1 MKSRGSNVLVAI
13 AVDVVAGTSRWM
25 SLRAVAAAKEAD
37 RPGSL
42 VLSFMTTQ
50 TTSQDM
56 ISED

>member
-13 AVDVVAGTSRWM
+13 AVDVAAGTSRWM
-25 SLRAVAAAKEAD
+25 SLRVVAAAKEAD
-37 RPGSL
+37 RPSSL
-42 VLSFMTTQ
+42 VSSFMTTQ